1 MTLNPCIIRHLVAVD
16 LFAGGGGA
24 SEGIRRASGVEPVVA
39 VNHNPHAIEMHTLNH
54 PGTIHFQ
61 QSVYDVAP
69 GECVP
74 GRQVDLLWASPD
86 CTHFSRAKGGKPKKK
101 EIRALAWVVV
111 KWAEAI
117 APTVLIV
124 ENVAEF
130 RTWGPLD
137 ENGQPDKAR
146 KGETFDAWIRA
157 LQGLGYQVEHRV
169 LAACDYDTPTT
180 RKRLFVVARRD
191 GQPIRWPEPTN
202 GPGRSKPFRT
212 AAECIDWSIPC
223 PSIFTRKKP
232 LADATQRR
240 IAEGVRRYVLEAE
253 RPFLVNLTHGG
264 RLENLDQPF
273 KTITGANRGEKALVV
288 PYVAQTSHQSSDGG
302 KIRAVTEP
310 VSTVVTKAEHL
321 LVVPSII
328 NTRNGERKGQAPR
341 VRSVEQPHTTITAQ
355 GSQGGLVAAFLAK
368 HNRGAT
374 GQPLSEPVH
383 TITGKDTKAVV
394 AAHLAKSETG
404 NMQAVAA
411 LLIKYYGAGGQ
422 QQTLEEPLHTIV
434 SKARFGLVTV
444 DIDGEEYAVTD
455 IGMRMLQPRELAR
468 AQGFGDDYQLIGTKT
483 QRVAR
488 IGNSVCPPLA
498 QALVEAQFGG
508 SGCPDLPAHPDQVP
522 LFGHRFEAAK

>member
-1 MTLNPCIIRHLVAVD
+1 MTLGPSLVRDLVAVD

-39 VNHNPHAIEMHTLNH
+39 VNHNPHAIEMHALNH

-137 ENGQPDKAR
+137 ESGQPDKAR
-146 KGETFDAWIRA
+146 KGETFDAWIRV

-191 GQPIRWPEPTN
+191 GQSIRWPEPTN
-202 GPGRSKPFRT
+202 GPGRPKPFRT

-240 IAEGVRRYVLEAE
+240 IAEGIRRYVLES
-253 RPFLVNLTHGG
+253 PC
-264 RLENLDQPF
+264 
-273 KTITGANRGEKALVV
+273 
-288 PYVAQTSHQSSDGG
+288 PYIVQTSHQSSDAG
-302 KIRAVTEP
+302 KIRALTEP

-328 NTRNGERKGQAPR
+328 NTRNGERKGQTPR

-468 AQGFGDDYQLIGTKT
+468 AQGFGEDYQLIGTKT

-508 SGCPDLPAHPDQVP
+508 PGCPELPAHPDQVP